1 MGLTTGFPDMMQFQS
16 WVQDTKIKRLLKHAG
31 LNFDAG
37 ESPAGGPAEPEPEKK
52 KEPTPEPEPELS
64 PEEQEKKDKKDK
76 ADEIKAKGTE
86 AYKAKKFDEALQLY
100 TEAHEACPEEP
111 VYVLNMAATKLM
123 MGDLD
128 GCEEDCNNAIKISRE
143 HFCDF

>member
-1 MGLTTGFPDMMQFQS
+1 MGGLQSAMSASGRGMLPREIVTRAMMSDPEFANWYNTDPEFKRRCDVLTTGFPDMMQFQS

-76 ADEIKAKGTE
+76 ADEI
-86 AYKAKKFDEALQLY
+86 
-100 TEAHEACPEEP
+100 
-111 VYVLNMAATKLM
+111 
-123 MGDLD
+123 
-128 GCEEDCNNAIKISRE
+128 
-143 HFCDF
+143 